1 MAPWPPC
8 SGPTPGRG
16 VLAGPAAGSKRPAL
30 PEEPRLRQ
38 RPRPEAC
45 AAVGT
50 EDAPSGTGLQ
60 AWVPVK
66 DTGSQGPWGHMA
78 MPEAGARGAQ
88 RPRRSPALVPAL
100 PTPTP
105 CWRRGLVAGRGAGIV
120 IILVIYWVPESSGPH
135 PRNFSTLSHLTLRT

>member
-30 PEEPRLRQ
+30 PEEPQLRQ
-38 RPRPEAC
+38 RPLPEAC

-60 AWVPVK
+60 AWVPVR

-120 IILVIYWVPESSGPH
+120 IILVIYWVPESSGPIRGTSLH
-135 PRNFSTLSHLTLRT
+135 CLI